1 MAMRPFRHFAVILAL
16 AASVAA
22 FAPES
27 ASAAYPD
34 KPVHVVVPFAPGGA
48 TDVVARSLAT
58 RLSQIWGQPVIV
70 ENRPGAGGNIGA
82 DMVAKAA
89 ADGYTV
95 LLASPAEIVINPH
108 LYAHMPYDPAKDL
121 APVTKI
127 AAAPLV
133 LVVHP
138 SVPAHNVAEL
148 VAWIKSQTGGVSYA
162 SSGTGGPQHPAAE
175 QFRLM
180 TDTSLV
186 HVPYKG
192 GAPAVN
198 DLLAGQVPMFFAG
211 LPPALP
217 HIKAGTLRAL
227 AVTTSARWPSLP
239 DVPTV
244 AESGLPGFDI
254 ENWQGIFVPAGTPP
268 GIVGKLARDIAT
280 VAGEKEFADRLTA
293 QGAAPATLSPA
304 DFAIFV
310 RAENLKYARLVKES
324 GAKVE

>member
-1 MAMRPFRHFAVILAL
+1 MPLLL
-16 AASVAA
+16 AAPLFGTGAA
-22 FAPES
+22 R
-27 ASAAYPD
+27 AAYPD
-34 KPVHVVVPFAPGGA
+34 KAVRIIVPFAPGGA
-48 TDVVARSLAT
+48 TDVVARTLAS
-58 RLSQIWGQPVIV
+58 RLSQMWKQPVIV
-70 ENRPGAGGNIGA
+70 ENKPGAGGNIGA

-133 LVVHP
+133 LVVNP
-138 SVPAHNVAEL
+138 SVPVHSVGEL
-148 VAWIKSQTGGVSYA
+148 IQYIKSQKGGLSYA
-162 SSGTGGPQHPAAE
+162 SSGTGGPQHLAAE

-180 TDTSLV
+180 TGTNLV

-192 GAPAVN
+192 GAPAIN

-217 HIKAGTLRAL
+217 QIKAGKLRAL
-227 AVTTSARWPSLP
+227 AVTTTTRWASLP
-239 DVPTV
+239 EVPTV
-244 AESGLPGFDI
+244 AESGLPGFNI
-254 ENWQGIFVPAGTPP
+254 ENWQGVFVPAGTLPEII
-268 GIVGKLARDIAT
+268 GRLARDIAT
-280 VAGEKEFADRLTA
+280 VASEKEFSDRLTA
-293 QGAAPATLSPA
+293 LGAVPTTTTPAE
-304 DFAIFV
+304 FAAFV
-310 RAENLKYARLVKES
+310 REESIKYGRLVKAS

>member
-1 MAMRPFRHFAVILAL
+1 MRTTRRFFVSLLLAV
-16 AASVAA
+16 V
-22 FAPES
+22 S
-27 ASAAYPD
+27 ATLFQPAHAAYPD
-34 KPVHVVVPFAPGGA
+34 KPVRVVVPFAPGGA
-48 TDVVARSLAT
+48 TDVVARSLAR
-58 RLSQIWGQPVIV
+58 RLSEIWSQAVVV
-70 ENRPGAGGNIGA
+70 ENKPGAGGNIGA
-82 DMVAKAA
+82 DLVAKAP

-95 LLASPAEIVINPH
+95 LLASPAEIVINPY
-108 LYAHMPYDPAKDL
+108 LYAHMPYNPAKDL

-138 SVPAHNVAEL
+138 SVPAHDVAEL
-148 VAWIKSQTGGVSYA
+148 IAWIKSQKAGVSYA
-162 SSGTGGPQHPAAE
+162 SSGTGGPQHLAAE

-180 TDTSLV
+180 TGANLV

-227 AVTTSARWPSLP
+227 AVTTAARWPSLP

-244 AESGLPGFDI
+244 AESGLPGFNI

-268 GIVGKLARDIAT
+268 EIVARLAHDIAT
-280 VAGEKEFADRLTA
+280 VAAEKEFADRLTA
-293 QGAAPATLSPA
+293 QGAAPSTMSPA
-304 DFAIFV
+304 EFTVFV
-310 RAENLKYARLVKES
+310 RAESAKYGRLVKES

>member
-1 MAMRPFRHFAVILAL
+1 MQSPRRFFTILAL
-16 AASVAA
+16 IAGAVSLGLQATST
-22 FAPES
+22 P
-27 ASAAYPD
+27 YPD
-34 KPVHVVVPFAPGGA
+34 KPVRVIVPFAPGGA
-48 TDVVARSLAT
+48 TDVVARSLAK
-58 RLSQIWGQPVIV
+58 RLGEIWNQAVIV
-70 ENRPGAGGNIGA
+70 ENKPGAGGNIGA
-82 DMVAKAA
+82 DIVAKAP

-148 VAWIKSQTGGVSYA
+148 VAWIRSQTVGVSYA
-162 SSGTGGPQHPAAE
+162 SSGTGGPQHLAAE
-175 QFRLM
+175 QFRLA
-180 TDTSLV
+180 TGTHLV

-217 HIKAGTLRAL
+217 HIKAGSLRAL
-227 AVTTSARWPSLP
+227 AVTTSARWASLP

-244 AESGLPGFDI
+244 AESGLPGFNI

-268 GIVGKLARDIAT
+268 EIVAKLAHDIAT
-280 VAGEKEFADRLTA
+280 VAAEKEFAERLTA
-293 QGAAPATLSPA
+293 QGAAPSTMSPA
-304 DFAIFV
+304 DFTIFV
-310 RAENLKYARLVKES
+310 RAENAKYARLVKES

>member
-1 MAMRPFRHFAVILAL
+1 VRTTRRLFVALLFGAL
-16 AASVAA
+16 AALGLERAQ
-22 FAPES
+22 
-27 ASAAYPD
+27 AAYPD
-34 KPVHVVVPFAPGGA
+34 KPVRVIVPFAPGGA

-58 RLSQIWGQPVIV
+58 RLSQIWNQPVVV
-70 ENRPGAGGNIGA
+70 ENKPGAGGNIGA
-82 DMVAKAA
+82 DTVAKAP

-148 VAWIKSQTGGVSYA
+148 IAWIKSQKGGVSYA
-162 SSGTGGPQHPAAE
+162 SAGTGGPQHLAAE

-180 TDTSLV
+180 TGTNLV

-244 AESGLPGFDI
+244 AESGLPGFNI

-268 GIVGKLARDIAT
+268 DIVAKLARDIAA
-280 VAGEKEFADRLTA
+280 VASEKEFADRLTA
-293 QGAAPATLSPA
+293 QGAAPATMSPA
-304 DFAIFV
+304 DFTVYV
-310 RAENLKYARLVKES
+310 RAENAKYGRLVKES

>member
-1 MAMRPFRHFAVILAL
+1 MQSPRRFFTILAL
-16 AASVAA
+16 IAGAASLGLQATST
-22 FAPES
+22 P
-27 ASAAYPD
+27 YPD
-34 KPVHVVVPFAPGGA
+34 KPVRVIVPFAPGGA
-48 TDVVARSLAT
+48 TDVVARSLAK
-58 RLSQIWGQPVIV
+58 RLGEIWNQAVIV
-70 ENRPGAGGNIGA
+70 ENKPGAGGNIGA
-82 DMVAKAA
+82 DIVAKAP

-148 VAWIKSQTGGVSYA
+148 VAWIRSQTVGVSYA
-162 SSGTGGPQHPAAE
+162 SSGTGGPQHLAAE
-175 QFRLM
+175 QFRLA
-180 TDTSLV
+180 TGTHLV

-217 HIKAGTLRAL
+217 HIKAGSLRAL
-227 AVTTSARWPSLP
+227 AVTTSARWASLP

-244 AESGLPGFDI
+244 AESGLPGFNI

-268 GIVGKLARDIAT
+268 EIVAKLAHDIAT
-280 VAGEKEFADRLTA
+280 VAAEKEFAERLTA
-293 QGAAPATLSPA
+293 QGAAPSTMSPA
-304 DFAIFV
+304 DFTIFV
-310 RAENLKYARLVKES
+310 RAENAKYARLVKES

>member
-1 MAMRPFRHFAVILAL
+1 MPTTRRFFVALLFGAL
-16 AASVAA
+16 AGLGLEPAN
-22 FAPES
+22 
-27 ASAAYPD
+27 AAYPD
-34 KPVHVVVPFAPGGA
+34 KPVRVIVPFAPGGA

-58 RLSQIWGQPVIV
+58 RLAQIWNQPVVV
-70 ENRPGAGGNIGA
+70 ENKPGAGGNIGA
-82 DMVAKAA
+82 DIVAKAP

-108 LYAHMPYDPAKDL
+108 LYAHMPYDPARDL

-148 VAWIKSQTGGVSYA
+148 IAWIKSQKGGVSYA
-162 SSGTGGPQHPAAE
+162 SSGTGGPQHLAAE

-180 TDTSLV
+180 TGTNLV

-244 AESGLPGFDI
+244 AESGLPGFNI

-268 GIVGKLARDIAT
+268 EIVAKLAHDIAT
-280 VAGEKEFADRLTA
+280 VASEKEFADRLTA
-293 QGAAPATLSPA
+293 QGAAPATMSPA
-304 DFAIFV
+304 DFTIFV
-310 RAENLKYARLVKES
+310 RAENAKYGRLVKES

>member
-1 MAMRPFRHFAVILAL
+1 MRTTRRLFVALLFGTLAGL
-16 AASVAA
+16 GLQPAQ
-22 FAPES
+22 
-27 ASAAYPD
+27 AAYPD
-34 KPVHVVVPFAPGGA
+34 KQVRVIVPFAPGGA
-48 TDVVARSLAT
+48 TDVVARSLAK
-58 RLSQIWGQPVIV
+58 RLSEIWSQPVVV
-70 ENRPGAGGNIGA
+70 ENKPGAGGNIGA
-82 DMVAKAA
+82 DLVAKAP

-121 APVTKI
+121 TPVTKI

-138 SVPAHNVAEL
+138 SVPVHNVAEL
-148 VAWIKSQTGGVSYA
+148 IAWIKSQKGGVSYA
-162 SSGTGGPQHPAAE
+162 SSGTGGPQHLAAE

-180 TDTSLV
+180 TGTNLV

-227 AVTTSARWPSLP
+227 AVTTSTRWPSLP
-239 DVPTV
+239 DVPTA
-244 AESGLPGFDI
+244 AESGLPGFNI

-268 GIVGKLARDIAT
+268 EIIGKLARDIAT
-280 VAGEKEFADRLTA
+280 VASEKEFADRLTA
-293 QGAAPATLSPA
+293 QGAAPATMSPA
-304 DFAIFV
+304 DFTVFV
-310 RAENLKYARLVKES
+310 RSENAKYGRLVKES

>member
-1 MAMRPFRHFAVILAL
+1 MLTNTRRDVLLLAL
-16 AASVAA
+16 AAAA
-22 FAPES
+22 MP
-27 ASAAYPD
+27 AAHAQGANWPD
-34 KPVHVVVPFAPGGA
+34 KPVRVIVPFAPGGA

-58 RLSQIWGQPVIV
+58 RLAQIWNQPVVV
-70 ENRPGAGGNIGA
+70 ENKPGAGGNIGA
-82 DMVAKAA
+82 DIVAKAP

-108 LYAHMPYDPAKDL
+108 LYAHMPYDPARDL

-148 VAWIKSQTGGVSYA
+148 IAWIKSQKGGVSYA
-162 SSGTGGPQHPAAE
+162 SSGTGGPQHLAAE

-180 TDTSLV
+180 TGTNLV

-244 AESGLPGFDI
+244 AESGLPGFNI

-268 GIVGKLARDIAT
+268 EIVAKLAHDIAT
-280 VAGEKEFADRLTA
+280 VASEKEFADRLTA
-293 QGAAPATLSPA
+293 QGAAPATMSPA
-304 DFAIFV
+304 DFTIFV
-310 RAENLKYARLVKES
+310 RAENAKYGRLVKES

>member
-1 MAMRPFRHFAVILAL
+1 MPLLL
-16 AASVAA
+16 AAAIFGTDAA
-22 FAPES
+22 R
-27 ASAAYPD
+27 AAYPD
-34 KPVHVVVPFAPGGA
+34 KAVRIIVPFAPGGA
-48 TDVVARSLAT
+48 TDVLARTLAS
-58 RLSQIWGQPVIV
+58 RLSQMWKQPVIV
-70 ENRPGAGGNIGA
+70 ENKPGAGGNIGA
-82 DMVAKAA
+82 DMVAKAP

-133 LVVHP
+133 LVVNP
-138 SVPAHNVAEL
+138 SVPAHTVGEL
-148 VAWIKSQTGGVSYA
+148 IQYIKSQKAGLSYA
-162 SSGTGGPQHPAAE
+162 SAGTGGPQHLAAE

-180 TDTSLV
+180 TGTTLV

-192 GAPAVN
+192 GAPAIN

-217 HIKAGTLRAL
+217 QIKAGKLRAL
-227 AVTTSARWPSLP
+227 AVTTTARWASLP
-239 DVPTV
+239 EVPTL

-254 ENWQGIFVPAGTPP
+254 ENWQGVFVPAGTPP
-268 GIVGKLARDIAT
+268 EIVGRLARDIAT
-280 VAGEKEFADRLTA
+280 VAGEREFTERLTA
-293 QGAAPATLSPA
+293 LGAAPATMPPA
-304 DFAIFV
+304 EFAAFV
-310 RAENLKYARLVKES
+310 REESIKYGRLVKAS

>member
-1 MAMRPFRHFAVILAL
+1 MFRKLLACGSIGLALVLAGARPAL
-16 AASVAA
+16 AAY
-22 FAPES
+22 PE
-27 ASAAYPD
+27 
-34 KPVHVVVPFAPGGA
+34 KPVRVIVPFAPGGA
-48 TDVVARSLAT
+48 TDVVARTLAA
-58 RLSQIWGQPVIV
+58 RLSQMWKQPVVV
-70 ENRPGAGGNIGA
+70 ENKPGAGGNIGA
-82 DMVAKAA
+82 DAVAKAP

-108 LYAHMPYDPAKDL
+108 LYAHMSYDPARDL

-138 SVPAHNVAEL
+138 SVPARTVAEL
-148 VAWIKSQTGGVSYA
+148 IQYIKSQKGGVSYA
-162 SSGTGGPQHPAAE
+162 SSGTGGPQHLAAE

-180 TDTSLV
+180 TGTNLV

-217 HIKAGTLRAL
+217 QIKAGKLRGL
-227 AVTTSARWPSLP
+227 AVTTAARWPSLP
-239 DVPTV
+239 DLPTV
-244 AESGLPGFDI
+244 AESGLAGFDI
-254 ENWQGIFVPAGTPP
+254 ENWQGIFVPAATPP
-268 GIVGKLARDIAT
+268 EIIAQLARDIAT
-280 VAGEKEFADRLTA
+280 VAGEKEFSERLTA
-293 QGAAPATLSPA
+293 LGAAPSTLPPA
-304 DFAIFV
+304 EFAAFV
-310 RAENLKYARLVKES
+310 RAESVKYGQLVQAS

>member
-1 MAMRPFRHFAVILAL
+1 VQPIRRVATATLLAL
-16 AASVAA
+16 AVACVAA
-22 FAPES
+22 TPGFAT
-27 ASAAYPD
+27 YPD
-34 KPVHVVVPFAPGGA
+34 KPVRMIVPFAPGGA
-48 TDVVARSLAT
+48 TDVVARSLAA
-58 RLSQIWGQPVIV
+58 RLSQIWNQPVVV
-70 ENRPGAGGNIGA
+70 ENKPGAGGNIGA
-82 DMVAKAA
+82 DTVAKAP

-108 LYAHMPYDPAKDL
+108 LFAHMPYDAARDL

-133 LVVHP
+133 LVVNA
-138 SVPAHNVAEL
+138 SVPVQTVAEL
-148 VAWIKSQTGGVSYA
+148 IAYIKSQKGGVSYA
-162 SSGTGGPQHPAAE
+162 SSGTGGPQHLAAE

-180 TDTSLV
+180 TGTNLV

-198 DLLAGQVPMFFAG
+198 DLLSGQVPMFFAG

-217 HIKAGTLRAL
+217 HVKAGKLRAL
-227 AVTTSARWPSLP
+227 AVTTSTRWPGLP

-244 AESGLPGFDI
+244 AESGLPGFNI

-268 GIVGKLARDIAT
+268 EIIDRLARDIAT
-280 VAGEKEFADRLTA
+280 VAAEKDFAERLTA
-293 QGAAPATLSPA
+293 QGAAPATMSPA
-304 DFAIFV
+304 EFAMFV
-310 RAENLKYARLVKES
+310 RSESAKYARLVKES

>member
-1 MAMRPFRHFAVILAL
+1 MRTTRRPFVALLFGAL
-16 AASVAA
+16 AAFGLVPAH
-22 FAPES
+22 
-27 ASAAYPD
+27 AAYPD
-34 KPVHVVVPFAPGGA
+34 KPVRVIVPFAPGGA
-48 TDVVARSLAT
+48 TDVVARSLAR
-58 RLSQIWGQPVIV
+58 RLSEIWSQPVVV
-70 ENRPGAGGNIGA
+70 ENKPGAGGNIGA
-82 DMVAKAA
+82 DLVAKAP

-148 VAWIKSQTGGVSYA
+148 IAWIKSQKGGVSYA
-162 SSGTGGPQHPAAE
+162 SSGTGGPQHLAAE

-180 TDTSLV
+180 TGAHLV

-227 AVTTSARWPSLP
+227 AVTTSARWPSLA
-239 DVPTV
+239 DVPTI
-244 AESGLPGFDI
+244 AESGLPGFNI

-268 GIVGKLARDIAT
+268 EIIGKLARDIAT
-280 VAGEKEFADRLTA
+280 VASEKEFADRLTA
-293 QGAAPATLSPA
+293 QGAAPSTMSPA
-304 DFAIFV
+304 EFTVFV
-310 RAENLKYARLVKES
+310 RAESAKYGRLVKES